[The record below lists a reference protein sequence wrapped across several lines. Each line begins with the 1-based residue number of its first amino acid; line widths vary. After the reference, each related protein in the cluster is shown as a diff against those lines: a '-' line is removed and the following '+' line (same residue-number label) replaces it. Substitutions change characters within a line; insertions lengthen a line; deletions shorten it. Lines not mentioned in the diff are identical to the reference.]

1 MRTSEKLLTVVIDIQ
16 DLQAAV
22 LHEDFVKFTFNDET
36 YSVFVEN
43 IEAEELESLLNELN
57 V

>member
-1 MRTSEKLLTVVIDIQ
+1 MRTSEKVFTVVKDIQ
-16 DLQAAV
+16 DLQEAV
-22 LHEDFVKFTFNDET
+22 LHEDYVKFTFNDGI

-43 IEAEELESLLNELN
+43 IEADELESLLNELN